1 MFYTVFSTDMSPKM
15 QWQSDLLEYSW
26 KKVDQEGVLIRLIAT
41 DDPANLPA
49 QQYAH
54 CVATTPWNVHPDTGD
69 SYPIYNKPAS
79 LLEWVFREGPEGT
92 VLILDPDCVFRAPVT
107 RRVSPGS
114 PISQRWVDFR
124 IGRPSARSPFGLG
137 EGFSFLKDHCTR
149 VDKAVAAVMIPTLI
163 HTSDLRKL
171 CARWLQL
178 CGVVRDNYCHAEGE
192 KVWEA
197 DMFAY
202 LAACAEYGIDH
213 ETASL
218 GICTNWNPADVP
230 DAPIIHYCQPILS
243 TDGGEIFYKHTYK
256 PWAFVDTNAEPRQAY
271 GRDMIALV
279 NDYVRDVAGI
289 RQTPTPATRPT
300 WRNGVMEGR
309 VLDEILL
316 EIPDE
321 CSSLW
326 LNASGK
332 AIWEL
337 CDGSRRIEEIGSIL
351 SDRFAIGKD
360 AIMPD
365 IIATVERLHEV
376 RFVDLH

>member
-1 MFYTVFSTDMSPKM
+1 VG
-15 QWQSDLLEYSW
+15 
-26 KKVDQEGVLIRLIAT
+26 QEGVLIRLIAT

-49 QQYAH
+49 QKYAN

-79 LLEWVFREGPEGT
+79 LLEWVFRERPEGT

-114 PISQRWVDFR
+114 PVSQAWVDFR
-124 IGRPSARSPFGLG
+124 IGKPGARSPFGLG
-137 EGFSFLKDHCTR
+137 KGFSFLKDHCTH

-163 HTSDLRKL
+163 HTSDLRRV

-178 CGVVRDNYCHAEGE
+178 CGVVRDNYRHAKGE
-192 KVWEA
+192 KLWES

-202 LAACAEYGIDH
+202 LAACAEYGLDH
-213 ETASL
+213 EPAAL

-230 DAPIIHYCQPILS
+230 DTPIIHYCQPILGN
-243 TDGGEIFYKHTYK
+243 DGSEIFYKHTYK
-256 PWAFVDTNAEPRQAY
+256 PWAYVNTDSEPAQAY
-271 GRDMIALV
+271 GRDLIALV
-279 NDYVRDVAGI
+279 NDYVRDVAGT
-289 RQTPTPATRPT
+289 RQTPTPGSRPT

-316 EIPDE
+316 EIPAE

-351 SDRFAIGKD
+351 SEKFAIGQD

-376 RFVDLH
+376 RFLDLH